1 MWGTEGR
8 RRLIENRVKE
18 KTEAQRFTQWIGDD
32 LVVIHVHDI
41 NPVWALT
48 GV

>member
-18 KTEAQRFTQWIGDD
+18 KTKAQRFTQWIGDD
-32 LVVIHVHDI
+32 LDDLVVIHDI
-41 NPVWALT
+41 NPV
-48 GV
+48 

>member
-18 KTEAQRFTQWIGDD
+18 KTKAQRFTRWIGDD
-32 LVVIHVHDI
+32 LVVIHDI
-41 NPVWALT
+41 NPV
-48 GV
+48 